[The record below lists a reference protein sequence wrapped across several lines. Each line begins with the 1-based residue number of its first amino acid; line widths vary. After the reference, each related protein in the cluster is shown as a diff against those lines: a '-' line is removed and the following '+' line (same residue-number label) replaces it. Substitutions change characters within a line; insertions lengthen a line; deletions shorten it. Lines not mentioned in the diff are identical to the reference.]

1 MANIDN
7 TLTEGEEQNGYVLLF
22 NGVTLNGWHT
32 YQNKPGSWVIEENAI
47 NLHKMEDAQYAD
59 LVTDGQYENFE
70 LLIDWKMEP
79 RANSGIMY
87 LVSEE
92 FEHSYLSGPE
102 YQVLDDHAFIDRI
115 KNNQKCAAVYEIKGP
130 AADAACPIGDWNNAK
145 IIVNNSL
152 VEHWLNG
159 VKVVEYTLWS
169 EDWKAAKDAGK
180 WKDVDSYAAY
190 KTGHIVLQDYH
201 GEGKVWY
208 KNIKLR
214 KL

>member
-7 TLTEGEEQNGYVLLF
+7 TLTDDEKQKGYVLLF
-22 NGVTLNGWHT
+22 NGGSLNGWHT

-47 NLHKMEDAQYAD
+47 NLHKMENGQYAD
-59 LVTDGQYENFE
+59 LVTNDQYENFE

-87 LVSEE
+87 LVSEV

-102 YQVLDDHAFIDRI
+102 YQVLDDSAFIDRI
-115 KNNQKCAAVYEIKGP
+115 KDNQKCAAVYEIKGP
-130 AADAACPIGDWNNAK
+130 AAEAAKPVGGWNNAK
-145 IIVNNSL
+145 IIVSNNH

-159 VKVVEYTLWS
+159 KKVVEYELWS
-169 EDWKAAKDAGK
+169 EDWKAAKAAGK

-190 KTGHIVLQDYH
+190 NIGHIVLQDYH